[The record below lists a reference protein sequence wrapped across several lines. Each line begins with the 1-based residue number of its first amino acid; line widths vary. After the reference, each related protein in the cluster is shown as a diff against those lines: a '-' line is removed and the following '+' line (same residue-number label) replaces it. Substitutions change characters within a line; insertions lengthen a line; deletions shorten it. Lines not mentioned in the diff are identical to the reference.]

1 MTILDTILD
10 YPPSSTS
17 SHHIFRCWWWWHDG
31 GRFLSEEMSG
41 IKMLRVQNF
50 GLVVLWIRDEERLS
64 SSSSI
69 IYNELLYDDINLSCC
84 FRDDYIIYDTS
95 SQTGTKITW
104 PAFQPMLFDQSQ
116 MVLWCCSLRILINS
130 CKAACMSNRS
140 HFSSSSSLFV
150 VLTGQF
156 NIQNQR

>member
-84 FRDDYIIYDTS
+84 FRDDHIVYDTS
-95 SQTGTKITW
+95 SQTRAKITW
-104 PAFQPMLFDQSQ
+104 PVFQPMLFWSKSNVTLMLFTSYLIHVRLNERQNDP
-116 MVLWCCSLRILINS
+116 ILL
-130 CKAACMSNRS
+130 AAVHC
-140 HFSSSSSLFV
+140 L
-150 VLTGQF
+150 
-156 NIQNQR
+156 